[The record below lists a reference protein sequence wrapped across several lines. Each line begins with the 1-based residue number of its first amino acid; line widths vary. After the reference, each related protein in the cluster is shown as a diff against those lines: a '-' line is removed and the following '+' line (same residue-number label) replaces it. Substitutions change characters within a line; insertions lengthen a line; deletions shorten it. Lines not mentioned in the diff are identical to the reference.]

1 MIRINN
7 VTFSYKNSDTE
18 VLKNYSL
25 EIGNAERVH
34 ITGASGCG
42 KTTLLRL
49 IMGLEKATKGSVEL
63 SRGARISAVFQEN
76 RLIPTLTLLENVSL
90 FSDEKTARELLSAL
104 GLDDVLDSLP
114 SAVSGGQKRRAA
126 IARALARPSDIL
138 ILDEAFTGLDEE
150 NKKRA
155 CELINK
161 KAAKRVVII
170 VTHDK
175 EDAQRLGAREIALI

>member
-1 MIRINN
+1 MIKINN
-7 VTFSYKNSDTE
+7 VTFSYKNSNTE

-25 EIGNAERVH
+25 EIKEGERVH

-49 IMGLEKATKGSVEL
+49 IMGLERAKEGSVEIKK
-63 SRGARISAVFQEN
+63 GAKISAVFQEN
-76 RLIPTLTLLENVSL
+76 RLIPTLTVLENVSL
-90 FSDEKTARELLSAL
+90 FSDVDTARELLSAL
-104 GLDDVLDSLP
+104 GLDDVICSLP
-114 SAVSGGQKRRAA
+114 NELSGGQKRRAA
-126 IARALARPSDIL
+126 IARALARNSDIL
-138 ILDEAFTGLDEE
+138 ILDEAFTGLDGE

-161 KAAKRVVII
+161 KAAKRVIII
-170 VTHDK
+170 VTHDR